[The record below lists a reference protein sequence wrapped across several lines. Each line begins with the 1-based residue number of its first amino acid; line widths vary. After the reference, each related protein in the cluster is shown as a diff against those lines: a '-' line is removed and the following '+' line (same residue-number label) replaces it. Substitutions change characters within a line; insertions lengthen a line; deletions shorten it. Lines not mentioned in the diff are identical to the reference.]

1 MRNHVVLTVAK
12 GLIVGGTMLVPGVSG
27 GTMAMIL
34 GIYDR
39 LVTSVS
45 SFMKHKRQSLFFL
58 ALFSAGGLAGMLL
71 FANPLLA
78 LIEAYPMP
86 TLYFFLGAV
95 AGGIPVILKQARI
108 ERFSWKVPLYTILGL
123 LAILL
128 FTKLPMGTFQAE
140 ADRGFVQILFLAAVG
155 FIAAV
160 GLVLPGISVSYLLLL
175 MGQYDVTMKA
185 ISDFDLPI
193 LMPFGRWTAHRHRSH
208 YKSLR
213 TGDETLSSDHL
224 SDNLWI
230 CSRFYRGSISG
241 GSGRVDAA
249 SVPGTAG
256 GRILPDPSVVAAG
269 DEGMKGDQMNFV
281 IRIATEKDI
290 DELEVLYDALN
301 DHLAAGVNYPGW
313 LKGIYPVR
321 ETAAQGIAEGC
332 LYVAE
337 CDHRT
342 IGSIIFA
349 ARHGT
354 DLSKA
359 RWQLQL
365 EGGSGAG
372 GVHLCRTSRLAVKG
386 NRPGAL
392 DFAVE
397 YGLQTETKALRL
409 DVYEHNLPAIH
420 LYKKR
425 IQIY

>member
-193 LMPFGRWTAHRHRSH
+193 LMPLAVGLLIGIVLPTKALERAMKRYPQTTYLIIFGFVA
-208 YKSLR
+208 
-213 TGDETLSSDHL
+213 
-224 SDNLWI
+224 
-230 CSRFYRGSISG
+230 GSIVEVFPG
-241 GSGRVDAA
+241 VPAGSTLLLCLG
-249 SVPGTAG
+249 
-256 GRILPDPSVVAAG
+256 L
-269 DEGMKGDQMNFV
+269 
-281 IRIATEKDI
+281 
-290 DELEVLYDALN
+290 
-301 DHLAAGVNYPGW
+301 LAAGF
-313 LKGIYPVR
+313 
-321 ETAAQGIAEGC
+321 C
-332 LYVAE
+332 LI
-337 CDHRT
+337 RL
-342 IGSIIFA
+342 
-349 ARHGT
+349 
-354 DLSKA
+354 LSRQEMKA
-359 RWQLQL
+359 
-365 EGGSGAG
+365 
-372 GVHLCRTSRLAVKG
+372 
-386 NRPGAL
+386 
-392 DFAVE
+392 
-397 YGLQTETKALRL
+397 
-409 DVYEHNLPAIH
+409 
-420 LYKKR
+420 
-425 IQIY
+425 

>member
-86 TLYFFLGAV
+86 TLYFSLGAV

-193 LMPFGRWTAHRHRSH
+193 LMPLAVGLLIGIVLTTKALERAMKRYPQTTYLIIFGFVA
-208 YKSLR
+208 
-213 TGDETLSSDHL
+213 
-224 SDNLWI
+224 
-230 CSRFYRGSISG
+230 GSIVEVFPG
-241 GSGRVDAA
+241 VPAGSTLLLCLGLLAA
-249 SVPGTAG
+249 GF
-256 GRILPDPSVVAAG
+256 LPDPSVVAAG

-342 IGSIIFA
+342 IGSIILRRGMEPIYQKPAGSSSRGEAVLVVYTFVV
-349 ARHGT
+349 HP
-354 DLSKA
+354 DWLSKGIGQE
-359 RWQLQL
+359 RWTLL
-365 EGGSGAG
+365 
-372 GVHLCRTSRLAVKG
+372 
-386 NRPGAL
+386 
-392 DFAVE
+392 
-397 YGLQTETKALRL
+397 
-409 DVYEHNLPAIH
+409 
-420 LYKKR
+420 
-425 IQIY
+425 